1 MTKSE
6 RATAIV
12 TGSSRGV
19 GAATAI
25 KLASKGWNVTIT
37 CSSSEKEAI
46 EVSEECKSLGGE
58 TLVIKSDV
66 SEEKNCKDVVDQ
78 TIKKWGRLDAL
89 INNAGTTKFNAHENL
104 SGLTSEDFLRLYS
117 VNTVGP
123 YMMLKEAQS
132 HLLESS
138 NPSVVNVGSIAGVT
152 GIGSSIAYASSKGA
166 LLNMTKSLAR
176 ALGPIR
182 VNAICPG
189 FIQGDWLRNGL
200 GVEVYEIVKEATA
213 KSTPLKLTVTA
224 DQVADSIIYF
234 VEDAVTTTG
243 ETLLLD
249 GGMHL
254 GGPVPLK

>member
-1 MTKSE
+1 MSLKRKSC
-6 RATAIV
+6 
-12 TGSSRGV
+12 
-19 GAATAI
+19 
-25 KLASKGWNVTIT
+25 KNVVEETIT
-37 CSSSEKEAI
+37 
-46 EVSEECKSLGGE
+46 
-58 TLVIKSDV
+58 
-66 SEEKNCKDVVDQ
+66 
-78 TIKKWGRLDAL
+78 KWKRLDAL
-89 INNAGTTKFNAHENL
+89 VNNAGTTKFNAHDNL
-104 SGLTSEDFLRLYS
+104 SGLSSEDFLRLYS

-123 YMMLKEAQS
+123 YMMLKEAQPF
-132 HLLESS
+132 LLESP

-152 GIGSSIAYASSKGA
+152 GIGSSVAYASSKGA

-182 VNAICPG
+182 VNAVCPG

-200 GVEVYEIVKEATA
+200 GDEVYEALKEATEKA
-213 KSTPLKLTVTA
+213 TPLALTVTA
-224 DQVADSIIYF
+224 DQVADSILYF

>member
-1 MTKSE
+1 MSKSE
-6 RATAIV
+6 KPVAIV

-19 GAATAI
+19 GASTAI
-25 KLASKGWNVTIT
+25 KLSKHGWNVTIT
-37 CSSSEKEAI
+37 CSSSEKAAV
-46 EVSEECKSLGGE
+46 EVSDECQALGAE

-66 SEEKNCKDVVDQ
+66 SEEKNCKNVVEE
-78 TIKKWGRLDAL
+78 TIKKWKRLDAL
-89 INNAGTTKFNAHENL
+89 VNNAGTTKFNAHENL
-104 SGLTSEDFLRLYS
+104 SGLSSKDFLRLYS

-123 YMMLKEAQS
+123 YMMLKEAQPF
-132 HLLESS
+132 LLESP

-182 VNAICPG
+182 VNAVCPG

-200 GVEVYEIVKEATA
+200 GDEVYAALKEATEKA
-213 KSTPLKLTVTA
+213 TPLALTVTA
-224 DQVADSIIYF
+224 DQVADSILYF

>member
-6 RATAIV
+6 KTTAIV

-46 EVSEECKSLGGE
+46 EVSEECKNLGGD

-89 INNAGTTKFNAHENL
+89 VNNAGTTKFNAHENL

-123 YMMLKEAQS
+123 YMMLKEAKS
-132 HLLESS
+132 YLLESF

-189 FIQGDWLRNGL
+189 FIQGEWLRKGMGDELYN
-200 GVEVYEIVKEATA
+200 AA
-213 KSTPLKLTVTA
+213 KDNLTSSTPLKLTVTPE
-224 DQVADSIIYF
+224 QVALGIYNF
-234 VEDAVTTTG
+234 IEISTVVTG
-243 ETLLLD
+243 ETMLMD
-249 GGMHL
+249 GGHHL
-254 GGPVPLK
+254 II

>member
-19 GAATAI
+19 GASTAI

-182 VNAICPG
+182 VEL
-189 FIQGDWLRNGL
+189 FIL
-200 GVEVYEIVKEATA
+200 GVRCIPKEATE
-213 KSTPLKLTVTA
+213 KSTPKKLTVTA
-224 DQVADSIIYF
+224 DQVAASIIYF

>member
-1 MTKSE
+1 MSKSE
-6 RATAIV
+6 KPVAIV

-19 GAATAI
+19 GASTAI
-25 KLASKGWNVTIT
+25 KLSKHGWNVTIT
-37 CSSSEKEAI
+37 CSSSEKAAL
-46 EVSEECKSLGGE
+46 EVSDECQALGAE

-66 SEEKNCKDVVDQ
+66 SEEKNCKNVVEE
-78 TIKKWGRLDAL
+78 TIKKWRRLDAL
-89 INNAGTTKFNAHENL
+89 VNNAGTTKFNAHDNL
-104 SGLTSEDFLRLYS
+104 SGLSSEDFLRLYS

-123 YMMLKEAQS
+123 YMMLKEAQPF
-132 HLLESS
+132 LLEST
-138 NPSVVNVGSIAGVT
+138 NPSVVNVGSIAGIT

-182 VNAICPG
+182 VNAVCPG

-200 GVEVYEIVKEATA
+200 GDDVYEALKEATEKA
-213 KSTPLKLTVTA
+213 TPLALTVTA
-224 DQVADSIIYF
+224 DQVADSILYF

>member
-6 RATAIV
+6 KTTAIV

-46 EVSEECKSLGGE
+46 EVSEECKNLGGD
-58 TLVIKSDV
+58 TLVVKSDV

-89 INNAGTTKFNAHENL
+89 VNNAGTTKFNAHENL

-132 HLLESS
+132 YLLESS

-152 GIGSSIAYASSKGA
+152 GIGSSIAYASS
-166 LLNMTKSLAR
+166 
-176 ALGPIR
+176 
-182 VNAICPG
+182 
-189 FIQGDWLRNGL
+189 
-200 GVEVYEIVKEATA
+200 
-213 KSTPLKLTVTA
+213 
-224 DQVADSIIYF
+224 
-234 VEDAVTTTG
+234 
-243 ETLLLD
+243 
-249 GGMHL
+249 
-254 GGPVPLK
+254 

>member
-6 RATAIV
+6 KPVAIV

-19 GAATAI
+19 GASTAI
-25 KLASKGWNVTIT
+25 KLSKHGWNVTIT
-37 CSSSEKEAI
+37 CSSSEKAAL
-46 EVSEECKSLGGE
+46 EVSDECQALGAE

-66 SEEKNCKDVVDQ
+66 SEEKNCKNVVEE
-78 TIKKWGRLDAL
+78 TIKKWRRLDAL
-89 INNAGTTKFNAHENL
+89 VNNAGTTKFNAHDNL
-104 SGLTSEDFLRLYS
+104 SGLSSEDFLRLYS

-123 YMMLKEAQS
+123 YMMLKEAQPF
-132 HLLESS
+132 LLEST
-138 NPSVVNVGSIAGVT
+138 NPSVVNVGSIAGIT

-200 GVEVYEIVKEATA
+200 GDDVYEALKEATEKA
-213 KSTPLKLTVTA
+213 TPLALTVTA
-224 DQVADSIIYF
+224 DQVADSILYF

>member
-1 MTKSE
+1 MSKSE
-6 RATAIV
+6 KPIAIV

-19 GAATAI
+19 GASTAI
-25 KLASKGWNVTIT
+25 KLSKHGWNVTIT
-37 CSSSEKEAI
+37 CSSSEKAAL
-46 EVSEECKSLGGE
+46 EVSDECQALGAE

-66 SEEKNCKDVVDQ
+66 SEEKNCKNVVEE
-78 TIKKWGRLDAL
+78 TIKKWRRLDAL
-89 INNAGTTKFNAHENL
+89 VNNAGTTKFNAHDNL
-104 SGLTSEDFLRLYS
+104 SGLSSEDFLRLYS

-123 YMMLKEAQS
+123 YMMLKEAQPF
-132 HLLESS
+132 LLEST
-138 NPSVVNVGSIAGVT
+138 NPSVVNVGSIAGIT

-182 VNAICPG
+182 VNAVCPG

-200 GVEVYEIVKEATA
+200 GDDVYEALKEATEKA
-213 KSTPLKLTVTA
+213 TPLALTVTA
-224 DQVADSIIYF
+224 DQVADSILYF

>member
-1 MTKSE
+1 MSKSE
-6 RATAIV
+6 KPVAIV

-19 GAATAI
+19 GASTAM
-25 KLASKGWNVTIT
+25 KLAQHGWNVTIT
-37 CSSSEKEAI
+37 CSSSEKAAL
-46 EVSEECKSLGGE
+46 EVSNECQALGAE

-66 SEEKNCKDVVDQ
+66 SEEKNCKNVVEE
-78 TIKKWGRLDAL
+78 TITKWKRLDAL
-89 INNAGTTKFNAHENL
+89 VNNAGTTKFNAHENL
-104 SGLTSEDFLRLYS
+104 SGLSTEDFLRLYS

-132 HLLESS
+132 FLLESP

-152 GIGSSIAYASSKGA
+152 GIGSSVAYASSKGA

-182 VNAICPG
+182 VNAVCPG

-200 GVEVYEIVKEATA
+200 GDEVYEALKEATEKA
-213 KSTPLKLTVTA
+213 TPLALTVTA
-224 DQVADSIIYF
+224 DQVADSILYF

>member
-19 GAATAI
+19 GASTAI

-166 LLNMTKSLAR
+166 LLNKT
-176 ALGPIR
+176 
-182 VNAICPG
+182 
-189 FIQGDWLRNGL
+189 
-200 GVEVYEIVKEATA
+200 
-213 KSTPLKLTVTA
+213 
-224 DQVADSIIYF
+224 
-234 VEDAVTTTG
+234 
-243 ETLLLD
+243 
-249 GGMHL
+249 
-254 GGPVPLK
+254 

>member
-6 RATAIV
+6 KPVAIV

-19 GAATAI
+19 GASTAI
-25 KLASKGWNVTIT
+25 KLSQHGWNVTIT
-37 CSSSEKEAI
+37 CSSSEKAAL
-46 EVSEECKSLGGE
+46 EVSDECQALGAE

-66 SEEKNCKDVVDQ
+66 SEEKNCKNVVEE
-78 TIKKWGRLDAL
+78 TIKKWKRLDAL
-89 INNAGTTKFNAHENL
+89 VNNAGTTKFNAHDNL
-104 SGLTSEDFLRLYS
+104 SGLSSEDFLRLYS

-123 YMMLKEAQS
+123 YMMLKEAQPF
-132 HLLESS
+132 LLESP

-152 GIGSSIAYASSKGA
+152 GIGSSVAYASSKGA

-182 VNAICPG
+182 VNAVCPG

-200 GVEVYEIVKEATA
+200 GDEVYEALKEATEKA
-213 KSTPLKLTVTA
+213 TPLALTVTA
-224 DQVADSIIYF
+224 DQVADSILYF

>member
-6 RATAIV
+6 KPVAIV

-19 GAATAI
+19 GASTAI
-25 KLASKGWNVTIT
+25 KLSKHGWNVTIT
-37 CSSSEKEAI
+37 CSSSEKAAL
-46 EVSEECKSLGGE
+46 EVSDECQALGAE

-66 SEEKNCKDVVDQ
+66 SEEKNCKNVVEE
-78 TIKKWGRLDAL
+78 TIKKWRRLDAL
-89 INNAGTTKFNAHENL
+89 VNNAGTTKFNAHDNL
-104 SGLTSEDFLRLYS
+104 SGLSSEDFLRLYS

-123 YMMLKEAQS
+123 YMMLKEAQPF
-132 HLLESS
+132 LLEST
-138 NPSVVNVGSIAGVT
+138 NPSVVNVGSIAGIT

-182 VNAICPG
+182 VNAVCPG

-200 GVEVYEIVKEATA
+200 GDDVYEALKEATEKA
-213 KSTPLKLTVTA
+213 TPLALTVTA
-224 DQVADSIIYF
+224 DQVADSILYF

>member
-1 MTKSE
+1 MTHSDKPV
-6 RATAIV
+6 AIV

-19 GAATAI
+19 GASTAV
-25 KLASKGWNVTIT
+25 KLASRGWNVTIT
-37 CSSSEKEAI
+37 CSSSEKAAM
-46 EVSEECKSLGGE
+46 EVSEECQKLGAE
-58 TLVIKSDV
+58 TLVIQSDV
-66 SEEKNCKDVVDQ
+66 SEEKNCHDVVLETTQ
-78 TIKKWGRLDAL
+78 KWGRLDAL

-104 SGLTSEDFLRLYS
+104 AGLTSEDFLRLYS

-123 YMMLKEAQS
+123 YMMLKEAQAF
-132 HLLESS
+132 LLKSP

-200 GVEVYEIVKEATA
+200 GDEVYEMVKESTEKA
-213 KSTPLKLTVTA
+213 TPLGLTVTA
-224 DQVADSIIYF
+224 DQVADSIVYF